1 MRVSREK
8 AEENRAAIVAAGSR
22 LFREQGFDRVSVAD
36 VCGEA
41 GLTHGGFYGHFAS
54 KDALEAE
61 CVDTAFSDKIAE
73 LTDPASV
80 AAMAGRY
87 LSAAHRDNP
96 GQGCAMAALGASVP
110 QRDELLREHF
120 ATDIGRYID
129 ALTAAL
135 GGEGRAGRDRAILLV
150 SALVGGLTL
159 ARAGKASPELSEE
172 ILASLRA
179 SVGKLLPD
187 GIALNNAA

>member
-8 AEENRAAIVAAGSR
+8 AEENRAAIVEAGAR

-61 CVDTAFSDKIAE
+61 CVDAAFADKIAE

-80 AAMAGRY
+80 AAMVGRY
-87 LSAAHRDNP
+87 LSATHRDNP
-96 GQGCAMAALGASVP
+96 GRGCAVAALGAAVP
-110 QRDELLREHF
+110 QRDELVRQHF
-120 ATDIGRYID
+120 AADIGKYLD

-135 GGEGRAGRDRAILLV
+135 VEEAGAGRDRAILLL

-172 ILASLRA
+172 ILASLCGSLGALPPAGTA
-179 SVGKLLPD
+179 ST
-187 GIALNNAA
+187 

>member
-61 CVDTAFSDKIAE
+61 CVDAAFADRIADI
-73 LTDPASV
+73 TDLDSV
-80 AAMAGRY
+80 AALVGRY
-87 LSAAHRDNP
+87 LSTEHRDNP
-96 GQGCAMAALGASVP
+96 GQGCAVAALGSAVP
-110 QRDELLREHF
+110 QRDNLLRQHF
-120 ATDIGRYID
+120 AADIGKYLD
-129 ALTAAL
+129 VLTAAI
-135 GGEGRAGRDRAILLV
+135 GAEGEAGRDRAILLL

-159 ARAGKASPELSEE
+159 ARAGKASPELSQE
-172 ILASLRA
+172 ILDSLRGSLGA
-179 SVGKLLPD
+179 LLP
-187 GIALNNAA
+187 AEAAPV

>member
-8 AEENRAAIVAAGSR
+8 AGENRAAIVEAGAR
-22 LFREQGFDRVSVAD
+22 LFREQGFDRVSVAEI
-36 VCGEA
+36 CGEA

-61 CVDTAFSDKIAE
+61 CCDSAFADKIAE

-80 AAMAGRY
+80 AAMVGRY
-87 LSAAHRDNP
+87 LSTAHRDNP
-96 GQGCAMAALGASVP
+96 GKGCAMAALGASVP
-110 QRDELLREHF
+110 QRNILVQEHF
-120 ATDIGRYID
+120 ATDIDGYLR

-135 GGEGRAGRDRAILLV
+135 GGKAGGERDRAILLV

-159 ARAGKASPELSEE
+159 ARAGKASPDLSEE
-172 ILASLRA
+172 ILGSLRA
-179 SVGKLLPD
+179 SLGKLLP
-187 GIALNNAA
+187 AEAA

>member
-54 KDALEAE
+54 KDSLEAE
-61 CVDTAFSDKIAE
+61 CVDTAFSEKIAE

-80 AAMAGRY
+80 VAMVGRY
-87 LSAAHRDNP
+87 LSVAHRDNP
-96 GQGCAMAALGASVP
+96 GQGCTMAALGALVP
-110 QRDELLREHF
+110 QRDDLVREHF

-129 ALTAAL
+129 ALTVAL
-135 GGEGRAGRDRAILLV
+135 GGEGGAGRDRAILLV

-179 SVGKLLPD
+179 SVGALLPT
-187 GIALNNAA
+187 GIIQHDAA

>member
-61 CVDTAFSDKIAE
+61 CVDAAFSDKIVE

-87 LSAAHRDNP
+87 LSTVHRDNP
-96 GQGCAMAALGASVP
+96 GRGCAMAALGASVP
-110 QRDELLREHF
+110 HRDDLVREHF
-120 ATDIGRYID
+120 AADIGRYID

-135 GGEGRAGRDRAILLV
+135 GGEGGAERDRAILLL

-159 ARAGKASPELSEE
+159 ARAAGASPELSEE

-179 SVGKLLPD
+179 SVDKLLPAGVTRD
-187 GIALNNAA
+187 NTV